1 MQQLL
6 LATARPGP
14 ARLHVVQDKA
24 ALETC
29 LSNTYASIYVC
40 MYTCMYMYAH
50 MYACTYVHAPTGFH
64 TAAHY
69 AYVQVHL
76 VRLRVCEIE
85 FRIWIQSSACQ
96 YDPRK

>member
-14 ARLHVVQDKA
+14 ARLHVVQDNA

-64 TAAHY
+64 PHSRT
-69 AYVQVHL
+69 L
-76 VRLRVCEIE
+76 CVCTGT
-85 FRIWIQSSACQ
+85 FGAFASV
-96 YDPRK
+96 